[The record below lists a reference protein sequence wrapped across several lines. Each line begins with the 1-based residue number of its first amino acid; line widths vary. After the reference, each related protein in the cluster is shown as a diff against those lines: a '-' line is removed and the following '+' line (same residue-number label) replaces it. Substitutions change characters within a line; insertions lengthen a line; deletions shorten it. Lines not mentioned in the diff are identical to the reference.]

1 MVKAC
6 QGSKHSLEAQY
17 SLQRPD
23 TKPKRA
29 LNSKLCPWKSSGL
42 ESRERNDLK
51 SPRQI
56 LTQIAKTTMPE
67 YLSTFL
73 VLSSA

>member
-6 QGSKHSLEAQY
+6 RGSKHSLEAQY
-17 SLQRPD
+17 SQQRPD

-29 LNSKLCPWKSSGL
+29 LSSKLFAWKSSGL